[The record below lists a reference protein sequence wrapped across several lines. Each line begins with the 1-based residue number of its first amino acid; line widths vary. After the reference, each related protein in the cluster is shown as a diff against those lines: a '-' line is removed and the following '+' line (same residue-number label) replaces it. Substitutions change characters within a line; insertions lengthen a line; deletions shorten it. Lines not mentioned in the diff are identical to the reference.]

1 MSSLK
6 ILSGGAA
13 QGLVKSLAPVF
24 KANTGLDIDGEFGAV
39 GAMAEKLLAGYP
51 ADLLI
56 LTEALIATL
65 AQEKLA
71 VPASIRNVGVVET
84 ALAVRTADAIVS
96 APDQAIL
103 RHVFLAADAI
113 YVPDT
118 RASTA
123 GVHVAKVLALLGIAG
138 EVESRLKIY
147 PNGTT
152 AMRHLAESP
161 AARPIGCTQSTEIIS
176 TPGVT
181 LSGALPPGCELAT
194 MYTAAITAGAV
205 RPREAQTL
213 IDLLTEATHRELRRR
228 AGFLEPAA

>member
-13 QGLVKSLAPVF
+13 QGLVKSLAPAF
-24 KANTGLDIDGEFGAV
+24 KAKTGLDIDGEFGAV
-39 GAMAEKLLAGYP
+39 GVMADKLRAGTP
-51 ADLLI
+51 TDIII
-56 LTEALIATL
+56 LTEALVGAL
-65 AQEKLA
+65 AKEQL
-71 VPASIRNVGVVET
+71 VTPASIKNVGVVET
-84 ALAVRTADAIVS
+84 ALAVRADDPKMS
-96 APDQAIL
+96 APDQPGL
-103 RHVFLAADAI
+103 RKAFLAADAI

-123 GVHVAKVLALLGIAG
+123 GIHVAKVLTLLGIFG
-138 EVESRLKIY
+138 DVEGRLKIY
-147 PNGTT
+147 PNGAT

-161 AARPIGCTQSTEIIS
+161 ARHPIGCTQATEIIS
-176 TPGVT
+176 TPGVA

-194 MYTAAITAGAV
+194 LYTAAITVGAV
-205 RPREAQTL
+205 RPREAQIL